1 MEQRW
6 YRQAVRWRNAMAEA
20 TPTTTAEVAA
30 QGTDGRDVQDLLE
43 QSARRREERS
53 GRAAREVAECLA
65 IGDTPS
71 TQVQHDRRAATAAAL
86 SDIEPG
92 DELQSLL
99 TAQLMTVHGM
109 AMDCVRSAR
118 DTAREEPLR
127 LAYLGH
133 AGRLLSL
140 FSRHVGRLERHR
152 DWCEARVQEAL
163 LLLQRAEAARE
174 QREQLKMYNDFVVAL
189 ATKDGANAAAAKGDG
204 NDDEPAN
211 DSDADE
217 FAA

>member
-1 MEQRW
+1 MAEETPT
-6 YRQAVRWRNAMAEA
+6 AAAEA
-20 TPTTTAEVAA
+20 TNEAGEH
-30 QGTDGRDVQDLLE
+30 DLLE
-43 QSARRREERS
+43 LLAQRRDERS

-71 TQVQHDRRAATAAAL
+71 TQVLEDRRAATAAAL

-92 DELQSLL
+92 DEFQSIL
-99 TAQLMTVHGM
+99 TAQLLTVHGM

-118 DTAREEPLR
+118 DPAREEPLR

-140 FSRHVGRLERHR
+140 FSRHIGRLQGHR
-152 DWCEARVQEAL
+152 DWCEARVQEAVL
-163 LLLQRAEAARE
+163 NLQRAEAAGEARKE
-174 QREQLKMYNDFVVAL
+174 LKMYNDFIKAL
-189 ATKDGANAAAAKGDG
+189 AKKEGANAPSRKRSGS
-204 NDDEPAN
+204 EPAN
-211 DSDADE
+211 DPEADG

>member
-1 MEQRW
+1 MVE
-6 YRQAVRWRNAMAEA
+6 E
-20 TPTTTAEVAA
+20 TPTTTEEAVEAI
-30 QGTDGRDVQDLLE
+30 DGPDVQDLLE
-43 QSARRREERS
+43 RSAKRVEERS

-71 TQVQHDRRAATAAAL
+71 TQVQEDRRAATAAAL
-86 SDIEPG
+86 SDIKPG
-92 DELQSLL
+92 DEVQSLL
-99 TAQLMTVHGM
+99 IAQLLTVHGM

-118 DTAREEPLR
+118 DTAREEPVR

-140 FSRHVGRLERHR
+140 FSRHVGRLERR
-152 DWCEARVQEAL
+152 DDWLRARVQQLLSEA
-163 LLLQRAEAARE
+163 RRIEAAHE
-174 QREQLKMYNDFVVAL
+174 ENEELKMYNDFIMEIAQKDA
-189 ATKDGANAAAAKGDG
+189 ATAAAATGDG
-204 NDDEPAN
+204 SDGEPAN

>member
-1 MEQRW
+1 MAEETPTT
-6 YRQAVRWRNAMAEA
+6 AEAAAEA
-20 TPTTTAEVAA
+20 TDEGDEV
-30 QGTDGRDVQDLLE
+30 DLLQLLAE
-43 QSARRREERS
+43 SRDERS

-71 TQVQHDRRAATAAAL
+71 AQVQEDRRAATAAAL
-86 SDIEPG
+86 ADIEPG

-99 TAQLMTVHGM
+99 TAQLLTVHGM

-118 DTAREEPLR
+118 DPAREEPLR

-140 FSRHVGRLERHR
+140 FSRHIGRLERR
-152 DWCEARVQEAL
+152 DDWLRARVQEILSEA
-163 LLLQRAEAARE
+163 RRIEAARE
-174 QREQLKMYNDFVVAL
+174 GNEELKMYNDFITEL
-189 ATKDGANAAAAKGDG
+189 AKKDAANATAETGAGSDG
-204 NDDEPAN
+204 EPAN

-217 FAA
+217 FTA

>member
-1 MEQRW
+1 MSSHEMEER
-6 YRQAVRWRNAMAEA
+6 
-20 TPTTTAEVAA
+20 
-30 QGTDGRDVQDLLE
+30 DGRGDIHDNRGGGSGSEAGEQDLLE
-43 QSARRREERS
+43 REARRQAERS

-71 TQVQHDRRAATAAAL
+71 TQVQEDRRAATAAAL

-92 DELQSLL
+92 DEVQSLL
-99 TAQLMTVHGM
+99 IAQLLTVHGM

-140 FSRHVGRLERHR
+140 FSRHVGRLERR
-152 DWCEARVQEAL
+152 DDWLRARVQEIL
-163 LLLQRAEAARE
+163 SQVRRIEAAHE
-174 QREQLKMYNDFVVAL
+174 ENEELKMYNDFIMEL
-189 ATKDGANAAAAKGDG
+189 ATKDGANAAADEGAASDG
-204 NDDEPAN
+204 EPAN

-217 FAA
+217 FVA

>member
-1 MEQRW
+1 MAEETPTT
-6 YRQAVRWRNAMAEA
+6 AEAAAEA
-20 TPTTTAEVAA
+20 TDE
-30 QGTDGRDVQDLLE
+30 GDELDLLE
-43 QSARRREERS
+43 LLAESRDERS

-71 TQVQHDRRAATAAAL
+71 PQVQEDRRAATAAAL

-99 TAQLMTVHGM
+99 TAQLLTVHGM

-118 DTAREEPLR
+118 DPAREKPLR

-140 FSRHVGRLERHR
+140 FSRHIGRLERHS

-163 LLLQRAEAARE
+163 LRLQRAEAARE
-174 QREQLKMYNDFVVAL
+174 ANEELKIYNDFITAL
-189 ATKDGANAAAAKGDG
+189 AKKDGANAAAEKGAGSDG
-204 NDDEPAN
+204 EPAN

-217 FAA
+217 FVA

>member
-1 MEQRW
+1 
-6 YRQAVRWRNAMAEA
+6 MAEG
-20 TPTTTAEVAA
+20 TPTSAVAA
-30 QGTDGRDVQDLLE
+30 AAANEGSEPDLLALAA
-43 QSARRREERS
+43 QQRDERS

-65 IGDTPS
+65 IGDRPS
-71 TQVQHDRRAATAAAL
+71 AQIQEDRRAATAAAL
-86 SDIEPG
+86 ADIEPG

-99 TAQLMTVHGM
+99 IAQLLTVHGM

-118 DTAREEPLR
+118 DPAREEPLR

-140 FSRHVGRLERHR
+140 FSRHVGRLERHQ
-152 DWCEARVQEAL
+152 DWCAARVQEL
-163 LLLQRAEAARE
+163 MLQLKRVEAARE
-174 QREQLKMYNDFVVAL
+174 ESEQRKIYEDFIAEI
-189 ATKDGANAAAAKGDG
+189 AKKDCANAAVGQGPAS
-204 NDDEPAN
+204 DDEPAS

>member
-1 MEQRW
+1 MAEETSTT
-6 YRQAVRWRNAMAEA
+6 AETAEA
-20 TPTTTAEVAA
+20 TDDR
-30 QGTDGRDVQDLLE
+30 DGHDLMEL
-43 QSARRREERS
+43 SAKRLEERS

-65 IGDTPS
+65 IGDRPS
-71 TQVQHDRRAATAAAL
+71 TQVQDDRRAATAAAL

-99 TAQLMTVHGM
+99 TAQLLTVHGM

-118 DTAREEPLR
+118 DPAREEPLR

-152 DWCEARVQEAL
+152 DWCEARVQEL
-163 LLLQRAEAARE
+163 MLQLKRLEAARE
-174 QREQLKMYNDFVVAL
+174 ENEQRKMYDDLIVAL
-189 ATKDGANAAAAKGDG
+189 AQKESANMAAGEGPGGDG
-204 NDDEPAN
+204 QPAN
-211 DSDADE
+211 DSDTDE

>member
-1 MEQRW
+1 MGEESPT
-6 YRQAVRWRNAMAEA
+6 AEAEA
-20 TPTTTAEVAA
+20 TNEADEP
-30 QGTDGRDVQDLLE
+30 DLLE
-43 QSARRREERS
+43 LLAQRRDERS

-71 TQVQHDRRAATAAAL
+71 TQVLEDRRAATAAAL

-92 DELQSLL
+92 DEFQSLL
-99 TAQLMTVHGM
+99 TAQLLTVHGM

-118 DTAREEPLR
+118 DPAREEPLR

-140 FSRHVGRLERHR
+140 FSRHIGRLQGHR

-163 LLLQRAEAARE
+163 LHLQRAEAARE
-174 QREQLKMYNDFVVAL
+174 ANKELKMYSDFITTL
-189 ATKDGANAAAAKGDG
+189 AKRDGANAPSRKRPEGDS
-204 NDDEPAN
+204 ESAN
-211 DSDADE
+211 DPEADE

>member
-1 MEQRW
+1 MAEMTP
-6 YRQAVRWRNAMAEA
+6 AEAAEA
-20 TPTTTAEVAA
+20 TDRQDE
-30 QGTDGRDVQDLLE
+30 QGFLE
-43 QSARRREERS
+43 QAARRREERS

-174 QREQLKMYNDFVVAL
+174 QKEQLRMYNDFVVAL
-189 ATKDGANAAAAKGDG
+189 ATKDGANAAAKGDG

>member
-1 MEQRW
+1 MT
-6 YRQAVRWRNAMAEA
+6 EA
-20 TPTTTAEVAA
+20 TPTEAAEAK
-30 QGTDGRDVQDLLE
+30 DEQDLLG
-43 QSARRREERS
+43 QSVRRREERT

-71 TQVQHDRRAATAAAL
+71 PRVQEDRQAATEAAL
-86 SDIEPG
+86 ADIEPG

-99 TAQLMTVHGM
+99 TAQLLTVHGM

-163 LLLQRAEAARE
+163 LRLQRAEAARE
-174 QREQLKMYNDFVVAL
+174 ANEQLKVYNDFIVAL
-189 ATKDGANAAAAKGDG
+189 AKKDGATAPAGTRDG
-204 NDDEPAN
+204 SNGEPAN
-211 DSDADE
+211 DPDADE

>member
-1 MEQRW
+1 MTE
-6 YRQAVRWRNAMAEA
+6 E
-20 TPTTTAEVAA
+20 TPTTSGEAAET
-30 QGTDGRDVQDLLE
+30 TDGQDVRDLLE

-53 GRAAREVAECLA
+53 GRVAREVAECLS
-65 IGDTPS
+65 IGDASS
-71 TQVQHDRRAATAAAL
+71 TQLQADRRAATAAAL

-92 DELQSLL
+92 DEVQSLL
-99 TAQLMTVHGM
+99 VAQLLTVHGM

-140 FSRHVGRLERHR
+140 FSRHVARLERRH
-152 DWCEARVQEAL
+152 DWCAARVQETL
-163 LLLQRAEAARE
+163 LLLQRAEAACEANEELR
-174 QREQLKMYNDFVVAL
+174 MYQDLIAEIAN
-189 ATKDGANAAAAKGDG
+189 KDRANAATKKKAGS
-204 NDDEPAN
+204 E
-211 DSDADE
+211 ADE

>member
-1 MEQRW
+1 MAEETPTSE
-6 YRQAVRWRNAMAEA
+6 AEA
-20 TPTTTAEVAA
+20 TNEAGEH
-30 QGTDGRDVQDLLE
+30 DLLE
-43 QSARRREERS
+43 LLAQRRDERS

-71 TQVQHDRRAATAAAL
+71 TQVLEDRQAATAAAP

-92 DELQSLL
+92 DEFQSLL
-99 TAQLMTVHGM
+99 TAQLLTVHGM

-118 DTAREEPLR
+118 DPAREEPLR

-140 FSRHVGRLERHR
+140 FSRHIGRLQGHR

-163 LLLQRAEAARE
+163 LQLQRAEAARE
-174 QREQLKMYNDFVVAL
+174 ANEELKMYNDFITAL
-189 ATKDGANAAAAKGDG
+189 AKKDGANAAAEKGAGSDG
-204 NDDEPAN
+204 EPAD

-217 FAA
+217 FVA

>member
-1 MEQRW
+1 
-6 YRQAVRWRNAMAEA
+6 MAEEA
-20 TPTTTAEVAA
+20 STTTEENDEGNL
-30 QGTDGRDVQDLLE
+30 QELLE
-43 QSARRREERS
+43 IHAQRRDERS

-65 IGDTPS
+65 IGDAPS
-71 TQVQHDRRAATAAAL
+71 AQVQEDRRAATVAAL

-99 TAQLMTVHGM
+99 TAQLLTVHGM

-118 DTAREEPLR
+118 DPAREEPLR

-152 DWCEARVQEAL
+152 DWCGAQVQEAL
-163 LLLQRAEAARE
+163 LHLQRAEAARE
-174 QREQLKMYNDFVVAL
+174 QNEQLKLYEDFIVAL
-189 ATKDGANAAAAKGDG
+189 TKKDPASAATEKGPAGDG
-204 NDDEPAN
+204 EPAN
-211 DSDADE
+211 DSDDE